1 MPGAGRGL
9 IIERSCVT
17 IVNRH
22 YNYIFI
28 HVPKAAGKSVK
39 QHLTRHTYGTVGRYQ
54 MQLGFALDA
63 LGSYASARPGLNNLL
78 PRLAGIGSAPQI
90 RDYCLRQQLPSSAH
104 LSAQQVCELLG
115 EQPFSAMF
123 SFGVVRNP
131 WDRCLS
137 AYYYLRDKPFHP
149 LHKTASSLSFEAF
162 VQAMESGEIPH
173 MGQQALW
180 LCDKQG
186 KLLVNFCARVESI
199 NKDMARVNDTIGLH
213 GRSFQ
218 ARTNV
223 SEKRD
228 RSYRNHYTDK
238 AAETVS
244 RLMQLDIE
252 LFNYTY

>member
-1 MPGAGRGL
+1 M
-9 IIERSCVT
+9 T
-17 IVNRH
+17 IVNRQ

-39 QHLTRHTYGTVGRYQ
+39 QHLTRYTYGNIGRYR

-63 LGSYASARPGLNNLL
+63 LGSYASARPALDRLL
-78 PRLAGIGSAPQI
+78 PRLAGIGSDAQL
-90 RDYCLRQQLPSSAH
+90 RNYCLQQQLSSGAH
-104 LSAQQVCELLG
+104 LHAQQVCELLG
-115 EQPFSAMF
+115 EKQFSAMF
-123 SFGVVRNP
+123 SFAVVRNP

-137 AYYYLRDKPFHP
+137 AYFYLRDKPLHP
-149 LHKTASSLSFEAF
+149 LHEAASTLSFEGF
-162 VQAMESGEIPH
+162 VQAMECGDIPH

-186 KLLVNFCARVESI
+186 QLLVDLCARVESI
-199 NKDMARVNDTIGLH
+199 ANDMARVNDAIGLR
-213 GRSFQ
+213 GCPFQ

-228 RSYRNHYTDK
+228 RSYRKHYTEK
-238 AAETVS
+238 AADIVS

-252 LFNYTY
+252 LFDYAY